1 MMRLLSTVLALGLAL
16 AAVTS
21 HAQMRPSQR
30 DENAPR
36 FPSPSLLPAPAAPGR
51 PAAAPL
57 AENTETERAGQTA
70 AHAWLLLLDRKDWGT
85 AWDASGAVFR
95 QNVPLGTWMDNVPKV
110 RDPLGAF
117 VERQPT
123 ESVYKKTLPGRPAG
137 DYVTSFFVA
146 KFDKKADVMERV
158 TTVRESDGRWRVI
171 GYEVR

>member
-1 MMRLLSTVLALGLAL
+1 MKPSSRLPLVAAAAFALV
-16 AAVTS
+16 AAT
-21 HAQMRPSQR
+21 AQAQLKP
-30 DENAPR
+30 
-36 FPSPSLLPAPAAPGR
+36 PAQPAA
-51 PAAAPL
+51 PAAAP
-57 AENTETERAGQTA
+57 APAKPEGVVSNPDFEKAGQTA
-70 AHAWLLLLDRKDWGT
+70 AHAWLVLLDRKDWGT

-110 RDPLGAF
+110 REPLGAF

-146 KFDKKADVMERV
+146 KFDKKAEVMERV

>member
-1 MMRLLSTVLALGLAL
+1 MKPSSRLPLVAAAFALV
-16 AAVTS
+16 AAT
-21 HAQMRPSQR
+21 AQAQLKPPAQPA
-30 DENAPR
+30 APATA
-36 FPSPSLLPAPAAPGR
+36 PAPAK
-51 PAAAPL
+51 
-57 AENTETERAGQTA
+57 AEGVVSNPDFEKAGQTA
-70 AHAWLLLLDRKDWGT
+70 AHAWLVLLDRKDWGT

>member
-1 MMRLLSTVLALGLAL
+1 MKPSSRLPLVAAAFALV
-16 AAVTS
+16 AAT
-21 HAQMRPSQR
+21 AQAQLKPPAQPA
-30 DENAPR
+30 APATA
-36 FPSPSLLPAPAAPGR
+36 PAPAK
-51 PAAAPL
+51 
-57 AENTETERAGQTA
+57 AEGVVSNPDFEKAGQTA
-70 AHAWLLLLDRKDWGT
+70 AHAWLVLLDRKDWGT
-85 AWDASGAVFR
+85 AWDASGAAFR
-95 QNVPLGTWMDNVPKV
+95 QNVPLGTGMDNGPKV